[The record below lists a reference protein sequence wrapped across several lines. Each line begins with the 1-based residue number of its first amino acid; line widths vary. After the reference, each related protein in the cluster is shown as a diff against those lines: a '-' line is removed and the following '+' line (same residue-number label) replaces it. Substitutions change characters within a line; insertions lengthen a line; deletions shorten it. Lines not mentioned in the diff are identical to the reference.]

1 VVKLV
6 VYSAP
11 KIIKE
16 SIPLLTIC
24 IGVEVLI
31 GQVLNTNQNIISIP
45 IILALIPVI
54 NGVGGN
60 IGSILGARLASGLH
74 IGIIQID
81 FKGEEL
87 RKNMVGTFILGICTF
102 SILALIIYL
111 VMPIIGINVSVIGF
125 WRLMIIIIG
134 AGVLL
139 ILSLIG
145 LSVISAFYSFKK
157 GIDPDNSVT
166 PIVTTSGDALG
177 IICLFLMVGLVGIG

>member
-1 VVKLV
+1 MAI
-6 VYSAP
+6 YSAP

-31 GQVLNTNQNIISIP
+31 GQVLNTNQDIITIP

-74 IGIIQID
+74 TGIID
-81 FKGEEL
+81 LNLNDAEL
-87 RKNMVGTFILGICTF
+87 RKNVTSAFLLGLIILG
-102 SILALIIYL
+102 LLIYL
-111 VMPIIGINVSVIGF
+111 IMPIIGIKVSVIGF
-125 WRLMIIIIG
+125 GRLMLIVIG

-139 ILSLIG
+139 ILCLIC
-145 LSVISAFYSFKK
+145 LSVISAIYSFRK

-166 PIVTTSGDALG
+166 PIVTTSGDVLG
-177 IICLFLMVGLVGIG
+177 IICLFLMVVLIGIG

>member
-1 VVKLV
+1 MS

-31 GQVLNTNQNIISIP
+31 GQVLNTNKNIMTIP

-54 NGVGGN
+54 NGLGGN

-74 IGIIQID
+74 MGIIGLD
-81 FKGEEL
+81 LKGKEL
-87 RKNMVGTFILGICTF
+87 RKNVTGTFLLGLITFCILGV
-102 SILALIIYL
+102 LIYL
-111 VMPIIGINVSVIGF
+111 IMPVIGIDVTVIGF
-125 WRLMIIIIG
+125 GRLMLIFIG
-134 AGVLL
+134 AGLLL

-145 LSVISAFYSFKK
+145 LSVISAIYSFKN

-177 IICLFLMVGLVGIG
+177 IIFLFIMVALIGVG

>member
-1 VVKLV
+1 MA

-16 SIPLLTIC
+16 SIPLLTLC

-31 GQVLNTNQNIISIP
+31 GQVLNANQQSYINIP
-45 IILALIPVI
+45 IIFALIPVI

-74 IGIIQID
+74 TGIIDIN
-81 FKGEEL
+81 FKDAEL
-87 RKNMVGTFILGICTF
+87 RKNVSTTFLLGLITF
-102 SILALIIYL
+102 SILGVLIYLIMPMIGLQVASIGFGQLMLIIL
-111 VMPIIGINVSVIGF
+111 
-125 WRLMIIIIG
+125 G

-139 ILSLIG
+139 VSCLIV
-145 LSVISAFYSFKK
+145 LSVVSALYSFKK

-177 IICLFLMVGLVGIG
+177 ILCLLLMVGLIGI

>member
-1 VVKLV
+1 MA

-16 SIPLLTIC
+16 SIPLLTLC

-31 GQVLNTNQNIISIP
+31 GQVLNTQQGHMKIP

-74 IGIIQID
+74 TGVIGLNYRD
-81 FKGEEL
+81 PEL
-87 RKNMVGTFILGICTF
+87 RKNVNAMLLLGLITF
-102 SILALIIYL
+102 SILGVLIYL
-111 VMPIIGINVSVIGF
+111 VLPIVEPNLELISF
-125 WRLMIIIIG
+125 WHLMIIVLG
-134 AGVLL
+134 AGIILVLC
-139 ILSLIG
+139 LIG
-145 LSVISAFYSFKK
+145 LSVGSAIYSFKK

-177 IICLFLMVGLVGIG
+177 ILSLFLMIAIIGV

>member
-1 VVKLV
+1 MG

-16 SIPLLTIC
+16 SLPLLTFC

-31 GQVLNTNQNIISIP
+31 GQVLNTNQSMMTIP

-74 IGIIQID
+74 TGIISID
-81 FKGEEL
+81 LRDAEL
-87 RKNMVGTFILGICTF
+87 RKNVISTVLLGIITF
-102 SILALIIYL
+102 FTMGILIYL
-111 VMPIIGINVSVIGF
+111 LIPLIGINVSVIGF
-125 WRLMIIIIG
+125 GRLILIVLG
-134 AGVLL
+134 AGLLL
-139 ILSLIG
+139 ILFLIC
-145 LSVISAFYSFKK
+145 LSVASAIYSFKK
-157 GIDPDNSVT
+157 GLDPDNSVT

-177 IICLFLMVGLVGIG
+177 ILCLFLMVWMIGVG

>member
-1 VVKLV
+1 MG

-16 SIPLLTIC
+16 SIPLLTIT

-31 GQVLNTNQNIISIP
+31 GQVLNTNQSIMTIP

-60 IGSILGARLASGLH
+60 IGSILGARIASGLH
-74 IGIIQID
+74 TGIISMD
-81 FKGEEL
+81 YRDKEL
-87 RKNMVGTFILGICTF
+87 KNNMASTFALGIITF
-102 SILALIIYL
+102 FALGIMTYLLLPLIGFSVSI
-111 VMPIIGINVSVIGF
+111 IGF
-125 WRLMIIIIG
+125 WRLMAIVLG
-134 AGVLL
+134 AGTLL
-139 ILSLIG
+139 ILFLIG
-145 LSVISAFYSFKK
+145 LSAVSAIYSFKK

-177 IICLFLMVGLVGIG
+177 ILCLFLMVVLVGIG

>member
-1 VVKLV
+1 MA

-31 GQVLNTNQNIISIP
+31 GQVLNTNLGIMNIP

-74 IGIIQID
+74 TGIIDID
-81 FKGEEL
+81 YRDAEL
-87 RKNMVGTFILGICTF
+87 RKNVVATSLLGLLTFFILG
-102 SILALIIYL
+102 LIIYL
-111 VMPIIGINVSVIGF
+111 ILPIVEPKVTVIGF
-125 WRLMIIIIG
+125 ARLMMIVVG
-134 AGVLL
+134 AGCLL
-139 ILSLIG
+139 VLSLIG
-145 LSVISAFYSFKK
+145 LSVISAIYSYKK

-177 IICLFLMVGLVGIG
+177 VLCLFLMVGIVGIG

>member
-1 VVKLV
+1 MA

-31 GQVLNTNQNIISIP
+31 GQILNTNQGIMTMP
-45 IILALIPVI
+45 IILTLIPVI

-74 IGIIQID
+74 TGIIGLD
-81 FKGEEL
+81 FKGNEL
-87 RKNMVGTFILGICTF
+87 RKNVTGTFVLGLITFCT
-102 SILALIIYL
+102 LGLIIYL
-111 VMPIIGINVSVIGF
+111 VLPVIGLDIAVIGF
-125 WRLMIIIIG
+125 TKLMLIVIG
-134 AGVLL
+134 TGVLL
-139 ILSLIG
+139 ILCLIG
-145 LSVISAFYSFKK
+145 LSVISAVYSFKK
-157 GIDPDNSVT
+157 GIDPDNSIM

-177 IICLFLMVGLVGIG
+177 ILCLFLMISIIGIG

>member
-1 VVKLV
+1 MA

-31 GQVLNTNQNIISIP
+31 GQVLNTNQGLMTIP

-74 IGIIQID
+74 TGIID
-81 FKGEEL
+81 VNFKDKEL
-87 RKNMVGTFILGICTF
+87 HKNMTGTLLLGLITFTILG
-102 SILALIIYL
+102 LLIYFI
-111 VMPIIGINVSVIGF
+111 MPIIGINVNVIGF
-125 WRLMIIIIG
+125 AKLMTIVLG

-145 LSVISAFYSFKK
+145 ISVVSAIYSFKK
-157 GIDPDNSVT
+157 GIDPDNSVI

-177 IICLFLMVGLVGIG
+177 IIFLFLMVAIIGV

>member
-1 VVKLV
+1 MT

-31 GQVLNTNQNIISIP
+31 GQLLHSNQGIMTIP

-74 IGIIQID
+74 TGIITVD
-81 FKGEEL
+81 SKDKEL
-87 RKNMVGTFILGICTF
+87 RKNVVSTFILGLVTF
-102 SILALIIYL
+102 FVLGVLIYVL
-111 VMPIIGINVSVIGF
+111 LPFIGLNVSVIGF
-125 WRLMIIIIG
+125 GRLMLIVVC
-134 AGVLL
+134 AGIML
-139 ILSLIG
+139 ILCLIG
-145 LSVISAFYSFKK
+145 LSLISAIYSYKK

-177 IICLFLMVGLVGIG
+177 ILCLFLIVAAIGIG

>member
-1 VVKLV
+1 MAL
-6 VYSAP
+6 YSAP

-31 GQVLNTNQNIISIP
+31 GQVLNTNQGLMTIP

-74 IGIIQID
+74 TGIISMD
-81 FKGEEL
+81 FKGSEI
-87 RKNMVGTFILGICTF
+87 RKNVAGTFLLGLITF
-102 SILALIIYL
+102 SILGVLIYL
-111 VMPIIGINVSVIGF
+111 ILPLVGLDVSVISFG
-125 WRLMIIIIG
+125 RLMLIVMCSGI
-134 AGVLL
+134 LL
-139 ILSLIG
+139 ITGLIG
-145 LSVISAFYSFKK
+145 LSLVTAIYSFKK

-177 IICLFLMVGLVGIG
+177 ILCLFLMVGLVGVG

>member
-1 VVKLV
+1 MAL
-6 VYSAP
+6 YSAP

-31 GQVLNTNQNIISIP
+31 GQVLNTNKGIMTIP
-45 IILALIPVI
+45 IILALIPII

-74 IGIIQID
+74 IGIINLD
-81 FKGEEL
+81 YKDAEL
-87 RKNMVGTFILGICTF
+87 RKNVTSTFLLGLITF
-102 SILALIIYL
+102 TGLGVLTYL
-111 VMPIIGINVSVIGF
+111 LLPIIGLDVSVISF
-125 WRLMIIIIG
+125 SRLMIIVVC

-139 ILSLIG
+139 IICLIG
-145 LSVISAFYSFKK
+145 LSIMSAFYSFKK

-166 PIVTTSGDALG
+166 PIVTTSGDAIG
-177 IICLFLMVGLVGIG
+177 IICVFLMVALIGIG

>member
-1 VVKLV
+1 MSI
-6 VYSAP
+6 YSAP

-31 GQVLNTNQNIISIP
+31 GQVLNTNQSIMTIP
-45 IILALIPVI
+45 IILALIPII

-74 IGIIQID
+74 TGIISLNLND
-81 FKGEEL
+81 KEL
-87 RKNMVGTFILGICTF
+87 KKNMVSTFLLGLITF
-102 SILALIIYL
+102 SVLGVLTNI
-111 VMPIIGINVSVIGF
+111 VMPLIGIDVSVVGVGK
-125 WRLMIIIIG
+125 LMVIVIG
-134 AGVLL
+134 AGILL
-139 ILSLIG
+139 IIFLIG
-145 LSVISAFYSFKK
+145 LSVATAIYSFKK

-177 IICLFLMVGLVGIG
+177 ILCLFLMVALVGVG

>member
-1 VVKLV
+1 MA

-31 GQVLNTNQNIISIP
+31 GQVLNTQQSYMTIP

-74 IGIIQID
+74 TGIIDLD
-81 FKGEEL
+81 FKDPEL
-87 RKNMVGTFILGICTF
+87 RKNMSSTFILGIITF
-102 SILALIIYL
+102 SALGVLSYII
-111 VMPIIGINVSVIGF
+111 MPLIGINVAVVGF
-125 WRLMIIIIG
+125 VRLMVIVLG
-134 AGVLL
+134 AGILL
-139 ILSLIG
+139 VLSLIC
-145 LSVISAFYSFKK
+145 LSVLSAFYSFKK

-177 IICLFLMVGLVGIG
+177 ILCLFLMVGMIGIT

>member
-1 VVKLV
+1 MS

-16 SIPLLTIC
+16 SIPLLTLC

-31 GQVLNTNQNIISIP
+31 GQVLNTNKSLITIP
-45 IILALIPVI
+45 LVLALIPVI

-74 IGIIQID
+74 TGIIGLD
-81 FKGEEL
+81 LKGVEL
-87 RKNMVGTFILGICTF
+87 RKNVTSTFLMGVITF
-102 SILALIIYL
+102 SILGLLIYL
-111 VMPIIGINVSVIGF
+111 IMPVIGINVAVIGF
-125 WRLMIIIIG
+125 GRLMMIIIC

-139 ILSLIG
+139 ILCLIG
-145 LSVISAFYSFKK
+145 ISVISAIYSFKK
-157 GIDPDNSVT
+157 GKDPDNSVT

-177 IICLFLMVGLVGIG
+177 IICLFLMVGIFV

>member
-1 VVKLV
+1 MA
-6 VYSAP
+6 VYSAS

-24 IGVEVLI
+24 VGVEVLI
-31 GQVLNTNQNIISIP
+31 GQVLNTNQSLITIP

-74 IGIIQID
+74 TGIID
-81 FKGEEL
+81 VNFKDNEL
-87 RKNMVGTFILGICTF
+87 RKNMTGTLVLGAITFTILG
-102 SILALIIYL
+102 LLIYFI
-111 VMPIIGINVSVIGF
+111 MPIIGINVEVIGF
-125 WRLMIIIIG
+125 AKLMMIILG
-134 AGVLL
+134 AGILL
-139 ILSLIG
+139 IVCLVGI
-145 LSVISAFYSFKK
+145 SVVSAIYSFKK

-177 IICLFLMVGLVGIG
+177 ILFLFLMVALIGV

>member
-1 VVKLV
+1 MGI
-6 VYSAP
+6 YSAP

-16 SIPLLTIC
+16 SMPILTFC

-31 GQVLNTNQNIISIP
+31 GQVLNTNQSIMTIP

-74 IGIIQID
+74 TGIIDAD
-81 FKGEEL
+81 FRGKEL
-87 RKNMVGTFILGICTF
+87 RKNVVGTFILGLITF
-102 SILALIIYL
+102 FILALAVYII
-111 VMPIIGINVSVIGF
+111 MPFIGVKVSIIGFN
-125 WRLMIIIIG
+125 RLIFIVLS
-134 AGVLL
+134 AGILL
-139 ILSLIG
+139 ILCLIM
-145 LSVISAFYSFKK
+145 LSVVTALYSFKK

-177 IICLFLMVGLVGIG
+177 VICLLLMVGLIGIG

>member
-1 VVKLV
+1 MAI
-6 VYSAP
+6 YSAP

-31 GQVLNTNQNIISIP
+31 GQVLNTNQSIMTIP
-45 IILALIPVI
+45 IILSLIPVI

-74 IGIIQID
+74 TGIITID
-81 FKGEEL
+81 LKDKEL
-87 RKNMVGTFILGICTF
+87 RKNITGTFILGFITF
-102 SILALIIYL
+102 FILGL
-111 VMPIIGINVSVIGF
+111 VAYIFLPLVGINVSVIGF
-125 WRLMIIIIG
+125 FRLILIVLG

-139 ILSLIG
+139 ILCLIA
-145 LSVISAFYSFKK
+145 LCVASALYSFKK
-157 GIDPDNSVT
+157 GLDPDNSVT

-177 IICLFLMVGLVGIG
+177 VLCLFLMVGLVGVA

>member
-1 VVKLV
+1 MT

-31 GQVLNTNQNIISIP
+31 GQILNTQSIMTIP

-74 IGIIQID
+74 TGIIGLD
-81 FKGEEL
+81 FKGKEL
-87 RKNMVGTFILGICTF
+87 KSNVTGIFIMGLITFCILG
-102 SILALIIYL
+102 LIIYFI
-111 VMPIIGINVSVIGF
+111 MPIIGIKVAVIGF
-125 WRLMIIIIG
+125 TRLMIIVIG

-139 ILSLIG
+139 IIGLIV
-145 LSVISAFYSFKK
+145 LSVISAVYSFER
-157 GIDPDNSVT
+157 GIDPDNSVI

-177 IICLFLMVGLVGIG
+177 ILCLFLMIRVIGIG

>member
-1 VVKLV
+1 MG

-31 GQVLNTNQNIISIP
+31 GQVLNTQQSYMTIP

-74 IGIIQID
+74 TGIIQLD
-81 FKGEEL
+81 FKDSEL
-87 RKNMVGTFILGICTF
+87 RKNMSSTFLLGIITFAILGALVYI
-102 SILALIIYL
+102 IL
-111 VMPIIGINVSVIGF
+111 PIIGIDISVVGF
-125 WRLMIIIIG
+125 GRLMAIVLG
-134 AGVLL
+134 AGILLVLAL
-139 ILSLIG
+139 IC

-157 GIDPDNSVT
+157 GMDPDNSVT
-166 PIVTTSGDALG
+166 PIITTSGDALG
-177 IICLFLMVGLVGIG
+177 ILCLFLMVALIGVT